1 MTERT
6 MNTDFTDTNK
16 STIESGDE
24 YRLGEDESTHLF
36 SSPEILKQLTASMIG
51 QASNNVRILSH
62 HLNREIYDYEPIR
75 EALSKLA
82 RSHSRST
89 IELLIVDDH
98 SVAVSTPR
106 LLELARRL
114 PSSIHLKVINKAYPY
129 DESAMVLVDR
139 CGVIFQKENSI
150 YEGFAN
156 FNSASRNKQLTEVFD
171 NLWSHSSES
180 QELRQL
186 RL

>member
-1 MTERT
+1 MTDRAT
-6 MNTDFTDTNK
+6 NGRFTDTQEGTEQPEGSN
-16 STIESGDE
+16 ILGQDE
-24 YRLGEDESTHLF
+24 DTELF
-36 SSPEILKQLTASMIG
+36 SSPEALKQLTASMLS
-51 QASNNVRILSH
+51 QAGNKVRILSH
-62 HLNREIYDYEPIR
+62 HLNREIYDHGPIR

-82 RSHSRST
+82 RANARST
-89 IELLIVDDH
+89 IELLIVDEH
-98 SVAVSTPR
+98 AVVVSSPR

-114 PSSIHLKVINKAYPY
+114 PSSIHLKVINNAYPY

-139 CGVIFQKENSI
+139 CGVIFQKENTI

-156 FNSASRNKQLTEVFD
+156 FNSASRNKQLSETFD
-171 NLWSHSSES
+171 HLWSHAVES

>member
-1 MTERT
+1 
-6 MNTDFTDTNK
+6 MNDN
-16 STIESGDE
+16 SQHSGS
-24 YRLGEDESTHLF
+24 LGSDESTHLF
-36 SSPEILKQLTASMIG
+36 SSPEELKTLTSSMVS
-51 QASNNVRILSH
+51 QASHKVRILSH

-82 RSHSRST
+82 RTNARSL
-89 IELLIVDDH
+89 IELLIVDEH
-98 SVAVSTPR
+98 SVVVSTPR

-114 PSSIHLKVINKAYPY
+114 PSSIQLKVINKAYPY

-139 CGVIFQKENSI
+139 CGVIYQKEHSI

-156 FNSASRNKQLTEVFD
+156 FNSAGRNKQLSEIFD
-171 NLWSHSSES
+171 QLWNHAQES

>member
-1 MTERT
+1 MNDNATNNSFTE
-6 MNTDFTDTNK
+6 DIP
-16 STIESGDE
+16 SSIENQHTYS
-24 YRLGEDESTHLF
+24 LGEDKSTHLF
-36 SSPEILKQLTASMIG
+36 SSPDSLRALTTSMIS
-51 QASNNVRILSH
+51 QATNKVRILSH

-75 EALSKLA
+75 DAISKLA
-82 RSHSRST
+82 RAHSRST
-89 IELLIVDDH
+89 IELLIVDEH
-98 SVAVSTPR
+98 PLVVSTQR
-106 LLELARRL
+106 LLELVRRL
-114 PSSIHLKVINKAYPY
+114 PSSIQLRVINKSYPY

-156 FNSASRNKQLTEVFD
+156 FNSAGRNKQLTEVFD
-171 NLWSHSSES
+171 HLWRHSSES

>member
-1 MTERT
+1 MTENSINPGSV
-6 MNTDFTDTNK
+6 NTNNDMDITENT
-16 STIESGDE
+16 GV
-24 YRLGEDESTHLF
+24 LGTDESTHLF
-36 SSPEILKQLTASMIG
+36 SSPEDLKQLTSKMVA
-51 QASNNVRILSH
+51 QATNKVRLLSH
-62 HLNREIYDYEPIR
+62 HLNKEIYDYEPIR

-82 RSHSRST
+82 RTNSRSV
-89 IELLIVDDH
+89 IELLIVDEH
-98 SVAVSTPR
+98 SVVVSSPR

-129 DESAMVLVDR
+129 DSSAMMLVDR

-150 YEGFAN
+150 FEGFAN
-156 FNSASRNKQLTEVFD
+156 FNSPSRNKQLTEQFD
-171 NLWSHSSES
+171 QLWSHATES

>member
-1 MTERT
+1 MTDKAI
-6 MNTDFTDTNK
+6 NTNITDTNEN
-16 STIESGDE
+16 SLESVDE
-24 YRLGEDESTHLF
+24 YLLGEDENTHLF
-36 SSPEILKQLTASMIG
+36 SSPALLKQLTASMIS
-51 QASNNVRILSH
+51 QAANRVRILSH

-75 EALSKLA
+75 DALSKLA
-82 RSHSRST
+82 RAHSRSV

>member
-1 MTERT
+1 MTDET
-6 MNTDFTDTNK
+6 TNAIFADTV
-16 STIESGDE
+16 GD
-24 YRLGEDESTHLF
+24 LGPLEHSNLLGQDDDTHLF
-36 SSPEILKQLTASMIG
+36 SSPEALKQLTNSMVS
-51 QASNNVRILSH
+51 QATNRVRILSH

-75 EALSKLA
+75 DALSALA
-82 RSHSRST
+82 RAHSRS
-89 IELLIVDDH
+89 IVELLIVDEH
-98 SVAVSTPR
+98 SVAISTPR
-106 LLELARRL
+106 LLDLARRL
-114 PSSIHLKVINKAYPY
+114 PSSIQLRVVNKAYPY

-156 FNSASRNKQLTEVFD
+156 FNSAGRNKQLTEVFD
-171 NLWSHSSES
+171 SLWSHATES